1 MGLGFDER
9 MARPAMRRV
18 REMEDAFGMVMTLSV
33 EPHPGGATILIERC
47 DTQQMVVMDA
57 YGAEILAAMLLL
69 ARMNSPDPV
78 PDEQLD
84 GRFPL
89 HIALIVEPSPQ
100 IVIVANDGSDIQIPV
115 HLWDRLYL
123 ELMLA
128 SAHAREMERRSVSV
142 H

>member
-1 MGLGFDER
+1 MGLGFDEG
-9 MARPAMRRV
+9 MDSVATRRV
-18 REMEDAFGMVMTLSV
+18 REMEDAFGMTLTLSV
-33 EPHPGGATILIERC
+33 EPYPGGATILIERC
-47 DTQQMVVMDA
+47 DTQQSIMMDA

-78 PDEQLD
+78 PDEHLG

-89 HIALIVEPSPQ
+89 HIALVVDPAPH
-100 IVIVANDGSDIQIPV
+100 VTVLDRDGALLRLPV

-123 ELMLA
+123 ELTLA
-128 SAHAREMERRSVSV
+128 CAHAREMARQGGSV

>member
-1 MGLGFDER
+1 MGLGFDEQ
-9 MARPAMRRV
+9 MARPATRRV

-47 DTQQMVVMDA
+47 DTQQNVMMDA

-78 PDEQLD
+78 PDERLG

-89 HIALIVEPSPQ
+89 HIALVVDPFPH
-100 IVIVANDGSDIQIPV
+100 VAIIAKDGNDIQIPV

-128 SAHAREMERRSVSV
+128 SAHAREMARHGVSV